1 MNNTVLVPGG
11 AGFIGSNVVFELL
24 ERGFDV
30 IALDD
35 LCTGINNLKGIKHP
49 NLRFVIGDIRD
60 VELIDGIMSECDYV
74 INLACRVIAASLA
87 DPYGDLEV
95 NAKGTLILLESA
107 KKHGVKSFVYAS
119 SASVYGDS
127 GGLKMSETLV
137 PNPSNPYAIS
147 KMTGEHYTKF
157 YHNVHGLN
165 TVSLRYFNVYG
176 PHQNPHSVYGGVVP
190 IYCNSLKNNE
200 PLRIYG
206 NGEQTRDFT
215 YVKDVARITVDC
227 MLNQDSYGSV
237 FNVGFG
243 EETSINDLVKSFQK
257 IKDTGVKFAE
267 NRKIDNVTRRES
279 DCSFIKEKLGYQ
291 CEMPLNE
298 GIEITYNWYLNNDTK
313 TNKIIKNEIS

>member
-1 MNNTVLVPGG
+1 MSNTVLVPGG
-11 AGFIGSNVVFELL
+11 AGFIGSNVVLELL
-24 ERGFDV
+24 DRGFNV

-35 LCTGINNLKGIKHP
+35 LCTGINNLKGVTHQ
-49 NLRFVIGDIRD
+49 NLRFVIGDIRN
-60 VELIDGIMSECDYV
+60 EKLIDILMSECDYV

-107 KKHGVKSFVYAS
+107 KKYGVKSFVYAS

-127 GGLKMSETLV
+127 GGLKMSEKLV

-157 YHNVHGLN
+157 YHTVHGMN

-190 IYCNSLKNNE
+190 IYCNSINNDE

-206 NGEQTRDFT
+206 DGEQTRDFT

-227 MLNQDSYGSV
+227 MINQDAYGSV

-243 EETSINDLVKSFQK
+243 TETSINDLVTSFHK

-267 NRKIDNVTRRES
+267 KRKIDNVTRRES
-279 DCSFIKEKLGYQ
+279 DCSLIKETLGYS
-291 CEMPLNE
+291 CDVPLNE
-298 GIEITYNWYLNNDTK
+298 GIEITYEWYLK
-313 TNKIIKNEIS
+313 KQSENEVSKF

>member
-11 AGFIGSNVVFELL
+11 AGFIGSNVVLELL
-24 ERGFDV
+24 ERGFNV

-35 LCTGINNLKGIKHP
+35 LCTGINNLEDVRHP
-49 NLRFVIGDIRD
+49 NLTFVIGDIRNIALVD
-60 VELIDGIMSECDYV
+60 DLMSESDYV

-107 KKHGVKSFVYAS
+107 KKYGVKSFVYAS

-127 GGLKMSETLV
+127 GGLKMSEKLV

-157 YHNVHGLN
+157 YSTVHGMN

-190 IYCNSLKNNE
+190 IYCNSIKNDE

-206 NGEQTRDFT
+206 DGEQTRDFT

-227 MLNQDSYGSV
+227 MINQDSFGKV

-243 EETSINDLVKSFQK
+243 TETSINDLVTSFHK

-267 NRKIDNVTRRES
+267 KRKIDNVTRRES
-279 DCSFIKEKLGYQ
+279 DCSLIEETLGYS
-291 CEMPLNE
+291 CNVPLNE
-298 GIEITYNWYLNNDTK
+298 GIEITYEWYLK
-313 TNKIIKNEIS
+313 KQSENEVSKV

>member
-11 AGFIGSNVVFELL
+11 AGFVGSNVVLELL

-35 LCTGINNLKGIKHP
+35 LCTGINNLKGISHP

-60 VELIDGIMSECDYV
+60 IELIDSIMPECDYV

-157 YHNVHGLN
+157 YHSVHGLN

-176 PHQNPHSVYGGVVP
+176 PRQNPHSVYGGVVP
-190 IYCNSLKNNE
+190 IYCNALKNDE

-206 NGEQTRDFT
+206 DGEQTRDFT

-227 MLNQDSYGSV
+227 MLNQDAYGSV

-279 DCSFIKEKLGYQ
+279 DCSFIQEKLGYR

-298 GIEITYNWYLNNDTK
+298 GIEITYNWYVKNDTK